1 MIQLQL
7 KRVYD
12 PVDATDG
19 VRILVDRL
27 WPRGFTKEKL
37 HADLW
42 LKDLAPSPALIRRYH
57 QHQISWQAFKT
68 IYESEFDLQPQ
79 AVQDLLEMANRGM
92 VTLLFAARDCEQ
104 NQAIILRD
112 YLLSMATSL

>member
-1 MIQLQL
+1 MIQIQL

-27 WPRGFTKEKL
+27 WPRGFTKERL
-37 HADLW
+37 QADLW
-42 LKDLAPSPALIRRYH
+42 LKDLAPSPALIKRYH
-57 QHQISWQAFKT
+57 QHEISWQKFKT
-68 IYESEFDLQPQ
+68 IYESELELQTNAIQ
-79 AVQDLLEMANRGM
+79 ELFEMANREII
-92 VTLLFAARDCEQ
+92 TLLFAARDRDQ